1 MALNLVPLA
10 IAEYLYSEMFG
21 QKGLAEMILRFIISQ
36 GTPVTDFPYST
47 ANAAALRKAAVKVK
61 ETTGETFT
69 FTKQGNS
76 YREVVYNV
84 TRGKGTDK
92 EKTVT
97 MQRKFLNVEAIRVTF
112 VQAEADA
119 AIAADTAKDSQEN

>member
-10 IAEYLYSEMFG
+10 VSEYLYSELFG
-21 QKGLAEMILRFIISQ
+21 TKGMAEMILRWIIAQ
-36 GTPVTDFPYST
+36 NQPVTDFPYSA
-47 ANAAALRKAAVKVK
+47 ANSAALRKAALKVK

-69 FTKQGNS
+69 FTKEGNS
-76 YREVVYNV
+76 YREVVYDV

-97 MQRKFLNVEAIRVTF
+97 MSRKFLNVEAIRVTF

-119 AIAADTAKDSQEN
+119 AIAADTASE